1 MSKSNNDSGL
11 TAKRSV
17 RLLAAVLSAVAVS
30 MTSCHTTSQA
40 PLDDAY
46 YWPDKS
52 VHTEHSESSAPSA
65 SSASSASSALSP
77 SIEYINVQDTTVTI
91 RIKR

>member
-1 MSKSNNDSGL
+1 MKRLSYIVCCVLGL
-11 TAKRSV
+11 TACGSTSTI
-17 RLLAAVLSAVAVS
+17 AV
-30 MTSCHTTSQA
+30 
-40 PLDDAY
+40 DDAY
-46 YWPDKS
+46 IWPDKS
-52 VHTEHSESSAPSA
+52 VHTEHSE